1 MTEKELK
8 KLKNIDL
15 LEMLIAQSREVE
27 ALRGK
32 LEKAEKQLQDREI
45 VLEKAG
51 SIADAALRL
60 NGVFEAA
67 QMAAEQYLDS
77 LAYLA
82 EHSENHQD
90 KMRRSTQKMQRASPL
105 SITSGDSDSP
115 NGSGEA

>member
-8 KLKNIDL
+8 KLKKIDL
-15 LEMLIAQSREVE
+15 LEMLIAQSRELE

-82 EHSENHQD
+82 EHSENH
-90 KMRRSTQKMQRASPL
+90 RASPL